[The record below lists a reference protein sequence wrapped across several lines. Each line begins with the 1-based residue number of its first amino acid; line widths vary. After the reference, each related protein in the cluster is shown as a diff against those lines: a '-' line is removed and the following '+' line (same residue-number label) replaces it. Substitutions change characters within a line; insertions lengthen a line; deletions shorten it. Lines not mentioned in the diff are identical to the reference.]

1 MENRV
6 QYLLDRFK
14 ENQLT
19 AVEKTELLVLSDR
32 FPELLQYEIMEELLQ
47 HKAVQEEPDH
57 RRWQSLLERVLDADR
72 VPVIHKAV
80 SYQLLKWSVAA
91 AILLATAFSFYFVNQ
106 PQDHHE
112 IIADVVPG
120 GKKAILTLA
129 DGKKIALS
137 DIKNG
142 SVIRQNGIKIAKTAD
157 GHLVYTDENP
167 AAGTA
172 AGQYNTISTPKGG
185 EWELRLAD
193 GSTVWLNSASSLTYP
208 SNIATASL
216 RKVTLQGEAY
226 FEVAKNKVH
235 PFIVESRQQSL
246 EVLGTHFNVNSYPD
260 EEITR
265 TTLLEGSVKIAGI
278 LHPGSA
284 ILKPGQQ
291 AVMNTSAITVSQVN
305 PDESI
310 AWKNGY
316 FMFNNERQES
326 IMRKIARWY
335 NVEVEYAD
343 PAAKEV
349 MYYGTVSRFEK
360 ISKVLRKFEQ
370 TGEVRFEIKANKVTV
385 YKE

>member
-1 MENRV
+1 MEKRI

-19 AVEKTELLVLSDR
+19 ASEKAELLDMSDQY
-32 FPELLQYEIMEELLQ
+32 PELVQQEILADLLQ
-47 HKAVQEEPDH
+47 HQPVQQEIDQKH
-57 RRWQSLLERVLDADR
+57 WQNLLERVLDTDR
-72 VPVIHKAV
+72 VPGRPKVL
-80 SYQLLKWSVAA
+80 SYHLLKWSAA
-91 AILLATAFSFYFVNQ
+91 AAVLLAAAFSFYFVNR
-106 PQDHHE
+106 HHVRHE
-112 IIADVVPG
+112 FTADVLPG

-129 DGKKIALS
+129 DGRKIALS
-137 DIKNG
+137 DIKDG

-157 GHLVYTDENP
+157 GHLVYTDENTV
-167 AAGTA
+167 AGSTSSE
-172 AGQYNTISTPKGG
+172 YNTISTPKGG

-208 SNIATASL
+208 SNLATASQ

-226 FEVAKNKVH
+226 FEVAKNRAH
-235 PFIVESRQQSL
+235 PFIVVSRQQNL
-246 EVLGTHFNVNSYPD
+246 EVLGTHFNVNAYPD
-260 EEITR
+260 EEVTR
-265 TTLLEGSVKIAGI
+265 TTLLEGSVKIAGL
-278 LHPGSA
+278 LHAGTA
-284 ILKPGQQ
+284 ILKPGEQ
-291 AVMNTSAITVSQVN
+291 AVMNTSALSVSQVN
-305 PDESI
+305 ADESI

-370 TGEVRFEIKANKVTV
+370 TGEVRFEIKADKVTV